1 MPSAHLLLLEE
12 HAGAGAHLALDALP
26 GLVVRHHR
34 LLQLVLGL
42 KSTRNRINQ
51 PIKED
56 IITSQSHPASGT
68 HQRDQVVALRVRQ
81 EALVEERPKSHTNH
95 TAVRLA
101 RDIVVLGEGQSRVGG
116 RSDRHLGRHES
127 WTTREGSKAPAPRL
141 AAVAGIRPSARRSA
155 TAVARKRWRWKA
167 MALRREM
174 GGGGET
180 WLGKTKRPGCQEPT
194 QRVSTTDSGPDNT
207 WTPIVSERRERSRV
221 RALPSRSGSFQ
232 THAGGAYRFPN

>member
-1 MPSAHLLLLEE
+1 
-12 HAGAGAHLALDALP
+12 
-26 GLVVRHHR
+26 
-34 LLQLVLGL
+34 
-42 KSTRNRINQ
+42 
-51 PIKED
+51 
-56 IITSQSHPASGT
+56 
-68 HQRDQVVALRVRQ
+68 VVALRVRQ

-101 RDIVVLGEGQSRVGG
+101 SDIGVLGEGESRVGG

-174 GGGGET
+174 GGGEEHLAGEDEAA
-180 WLGKTKRPGCQEPT
+180 GVPGADATGEY
-194 QRVSTTDSGPDNT
+194 
-207 WTPIVSERRERSRV
+207 
-221 RALPSRSGSFQ
+221 
-232 THAGGAYRFPN
+232 H